1 MRTPNGIK
9 RADSSAT
16 EAKRWNAYLKNDAIC
31 FGELT
36 TEFLEGLLFTTFNS
50 TGEN

>member
-16 EAKRWNAYLKNDAIC
+16 EAKLLNVYLQRVATY